1 MAHIHNDQI
10 IIKVSKLVKGDHDQC
25 EDAPAISDDVC
36 AALESVV
43 GELLGDPTMV
53 IEVTR
58 G

>member
-10 IIKVSKLVKGDHDQC
+10 IIKVSKLVKGDHEQC
-25 EDAPAISDDVC
+25 DDSPAISDDVC

-43 GELLGDPTMV
+43 SELLGDPTLV
-53 IEVTR
+53 VEVTR